1 MYFPAKQGI
10 VPLLFLLL
18 SPFLKDSLL
27 QLPFPQNPYFL
38 FCNSDAPHLLT
49 VGMMNYLLYLSLL
62 FHIFPD
68 ASVRPLHL
76 QCSHP
81 DFCSPFLL
89 LLLLHNDCRRT
100 LPSHMQYSFSY
111 KYIQPSEI
119 RHHSDLSAIDRGHT
133 LHLSSLRSTDSSR
146 KAKFSALCFQDD
158 PM

>member
-27 QLPFPQNPYFL
+27 ALPFLQNPLSL
-38 FCNSDAPHLLT
+38 FYPPDALPLLT
-49 VGMMNYLLYLSLL
+49 AGMMNYLPPP

-68 ASVRPLHL
+68 ASVHPLHL
-76 QCSHP
+76 QYPHP
-81 DFCSPFLL
+81 DFYSPFLL

-111 KYIQPSEI
+111 KYTQPSEI

-133 LHLSSLRSTDSSR
+133 LHLSSPRSTDSSR